1 MKKEAVASL
10 LTASLDFYTI
20 NENPLIHDFST
31 PLFPIFYQQKIAAKT
46 D

>member
-20 NENPLIHDFST
+20 NENPLYTI
-31 PLFPIFYQQKIAAKT
+31 FPHRYFRYFINKKSLPT